1 MRQPLCP
8 AKTEMIVVPD
18 QFVSSKQAEPPTIIA
33 VQPEE
38 DKFAKS
44 HLPTYSLRPRGK
56 TTLHVDSRRPSIAIR
71 EAPTAEVSERPKT
84 LADRKLISVCLSRH
98 FIFSSLTE
106 ENRETIINQMKH
118 YEVGPREIIFEQE
131 QPAVNFF
138 VLATGKL
145 EVIVSGISRN
155 IIKSGEGFGE
165 LALLH
170 DAKRS
175 ATIKTIDRSTLW
187 GMDRQ
192 TFRQYVQTVNMQ
204 NYEENK
210 RFFSSI
216 RIFQLLTDAQ
226 RESLLTVVNT
236 HRFKVGHKI
245 VNEGDPG
252 EILYVIKEGAVLC
265 TQKGQ
270 ELRRMEKGEFFG
282 ELALLHG
289 GTRTATVTAIEGD
302 AICLSIGRE
311 DLRKVLGNHLQQIIY
326 VNTMRIALE
335 RSQFLRRLTKEQRDK
350 LIQVMRVA
358 SYRSGQV
365 VAAADSKAGSTLWI
379 VLKGTLRYSSARDI
393 TAEIYTC
400 IGDDALSK
408 PAGAELG
415 TDIICASEEADVA
428 DVSREQFEACIGGQ
442 LLEATVNNEVW
453 KMLKQVQML
462 RGLSM
467 DSMKRLIDALQVK
480 EFQDGEEI
488 VRQNNPGDSLYIIKS
503 GKVDV
508 YKDGVYIRSIMKH
521 DYFGERSALFN
532 DFRSATVVAHRGVT
546 CWVLQ
551 KEDFLSILDE
561 GVRSRMKKR
570 IELQNDRIKL
580 NELMLVTFL
589 SRSGFGSLFLA
600 KSTEND
606 TLYALKCVNRKKI
619 TMWGIEDQLA
629 LERKILLQLDHSM
642 IIKLVKTFK
651 DSERLYFLMEYV
663 RGIEMFELLKKR
675 NAFSDAYAK
684 FYSACVITILEHL
697 HERDIIHRD
706 ITPENLLID
715 EEGYVKLVDFSK
727 AKIVPSRTFSI
738 VGSPHYMAPE
748 VITGKGYGPAADL
761 WSLGVMIYEFFCGV
775 VPFGEEEEDP
785 IIIYEKILEY
795 RLVYA
800 SYLEAEFA
808 ARPLVEQLLSKNPA
822 MRLGSSFDNLKNHPW
837 FADFDWDKLM
847 SREMQPPYKPVLG
860 DNINAKVNVAFRR
873 RRSFN
878 SIIAEEESEDEM
890 DGQAT
895 SFAQAAPVNWDHDF

>member
-1 MRQPLCP
+1 MTHPLC
-8 AKTEMIVVPD
+8 AGKTELLV
-18 QFVSSKQAEPPTIIA
+18 QAEDASGGKGVDQPTIVQ

-38 DKFAKS
+38 GKKAL
-44 HLPTYSLRPRGK
+44 LPKYSLRPRGK
-56 TTLHVDSRRPSIAIR
+56 TTVHLDSRRASIVVR
-71 EAPTAEVSERPKT
+71 EAPTAEISEKPKT
-84 LADRKLISVCLSRH
+84 LADRKLISLSLSRH
-98 FIFSSLTE
+98 FIFSSLSE
-106 ENRETIINQMKH
+106 EDRETVINQMKY
-118 YEVGPREIIFEQE
+118 YEVGAREVIFEQE
-131 QPAVNFF
+131 APAVNFF
-138 VLATGKL
+138 VLATGRL
-145 EVIVSGISRN
+145 EVIVNGLHRRT
-155 IIKSGEGFGE
+155 IKSGEGFGE

-170 DAKRS
+170 DSKRT
-175 ATIKTIDRSTLW
+175 ATIKTMDRSTMW
-187 GMDRQ
+187 GMDRL
-192 TFRQYVQTVNMQ
+192 TFRQYVQRVNMQ

-216 RIFQLLTDAQ
+216 RIFQQLTDAQ

-236 HRFKVGHKI
+236 HRFKAGHKI

-252 EILYVIKEGAVLC
+252 EVLYVIKEGVVLC
-265 TQKGQ
+265 TQNGQ

-302 AICLSIGRE
+302 AVCLFIGRQ
-311 DLRKVLGNHLQQIIY
+311 DLRIVLGNHLQQIIY

-350 LIQVMRVA
+350 LIQVMNVA
-358 SYRSGQV
+358 SYRSGQI
-365 VAAADSKAGSTLWI
+365 VASADSRTGSKLWI

-408 PAGAELG
+408 PQGGELG
-415 TDIICASEEADVA
+415 SDIICSSEEADVA
-428 DVSREQFEACIGGQ
+428 DMSREQLEACIGGQ
-442 LLEATVNNEVW
+442 FQDATVHNEIL

-467 DSMKRLIDALQVK
+467 DSMLRLINALQVK

-488 VRQNNPGDSLYIIKS
+488 VRQNNPGDSLYIIKT

-508 YKDGVYIRSIMKH
+508 YKDGAYVRSIMKY

-532 DFRSATVVAHRGVT
+532 DFRSATVVANHGVT
-546 CWVLQ
+546 CWMLQ
-551 KEDFLSILDE
+551 KDDFLNILDE
-561 GVRSRMKKR
+561 SVRILMKKR

-580 NELMLVTFL
+580 SELMLVNFL

-600 KSTEND
+600 KSNENG
-606 TLYALKCVNRKKI
+606 TFYSLKCVHRKKI
-619 TMWGIEDQLA
+619 SMWGIEDQLA
-629 LERKILLQLDHSM
+629 LERKILLQLDHCM

-651 DSERLYFLMEYV
+651 DSERLYFLLEYV

-675 NAFSDAYAK
+675 NAFSDTDAK
-684 FYSACVITILEHL
+684 FYTACVIAILEHL

-706 ITPENLLID
+706 INPENLLID

-727 AKIVPSRTFSI
+727 AKVVPSRTFSI

-748 VITGKGYGPAADL
+748 VITGKGYGAAADL
-761 WSLGVMIYEFFCGV
+761 WSLGIMIYEFFCGG
-775 VPFGEEEEDP
+775 VPFGEEEEEP
-785 IIIYEKILEY
+785 IIIYEKILEH
-795 RLVYA
+795 RVVYPA
-800 SYLEAEFA
+800 YFEAGFP

-822 MRLGSSFDNLKNHPW
+822 MRLGSSFENLKNHPW
-837 FADFDWDKLM
+837 FEGFEWDRLM
-847 SREMQPPYKPVLG
+847 SREMQPPYKPPLG
-860 DNINAKVNVAFRR
+860 DNLTAKVNIALRR

-878 SIIAEEESEDEM
+878 SIIADEESDDEM
-890 DGQAT
+890 DRQVQAFVQ
-895 SFAQAAPVNWDHDF
+895 SPPVNWDHDF

>member
-1 MRQPLCP
+1 MKQPLN
-8 AKTEMIVVPD
+8 ANKTELVVTPD
-18 QFVSSKQAEPPTIIA
+18 HQDVAVNRAAPPTIIA

-38 DKFAKS
+38 EKFTKLQVPA
-44 HLPTYSLRPRGK
+44 TYSLRPRGK
-56 TTLHVDSRRPSIAIR
+56 TTLHVDSRRPSIAVR
-71 EAPTAEVSERPKT
+71 EAPTAEVSEKPKT
-84 LADRKLISVCLSRH
+84 LSDRRLISVCLSRH
-98 FIFSSLTE
+98 FIFSGLTD

-118 YEVGPREIIFEQE
+118 YEIGPREIVFEQE

-138 VLATGKL
+138 ILATGRL
-145 EVIVSGISRN
+145 EVVVNHLTRN
-155 IIKSGEGFGE
+155 TIKPGEGFGE

-170 DAKRS
+170 DAKRT
-175 ATIKTIDRSTLW
+175 ATIKTIDKSTLW

-204 NYEENK
+204 SYEENK

-216 RIFQLLTDAQ
+216 RIFQPLTDAQ

-236 HRFKVGHKI
+236 HRFKAGHRI

-252 EILYVIKEGAVLC
+252 EILYVIKEGAVVC

-270 ELRRMEKGEFFG
+270 ELRRMEKGDFFG

-289 GTRTATVTAIEGD
+289 GTRTATVTAIEGE
-302 AICLSIGRE
+302 AVCLSIGRE

-350 LIQVMRVA
+350 LIQVMHVE

-365 VAAADSKAGSTLWI
+365 VAPATAQMGSKLWV

-393 TAEIYTC
+393 TAEIYAC

-408 PAGAELG
+408 PEGAELG
-415 TDIICASEEADVA
+415 SDIICACEEADVA
-428 DVSREQFEACIGGQ
+428 EVPREQFEACIGGQ
-442 LLEATVNNEVW
+442 LLEATVNNEVL

-467 DSMKRLIDALQVK
+467 ESMNRLIDALQVK

-488 VRQNNPGDSLYIIKS
+488 VKQNNPGDSLYIIKS

-508 YKDGVYIRSIMKH
+508 YKDGVYLRSINKH

-561 GVRSRMKKR
+561 GVRNRMRKR

-580 NELMLVTFL
+580 NELMLLTFL
-589 SRSGFGSLFLA
+589 SRSGVGNLFLA
-600 KSTEND
+600 KNTENE

-619 TMWGIEDQLA
+619 AMWGIEDQLA

-642 IIKLVKTFK
+642 IIKLV
-651 DSERLYFLMEYV
+651 
-663 RGIEMFELLKKR
+663 
-675 NAFSDAYAK
+675 
-684 FYSACVITILEHL
+684 
-697 HERDIIHRD
+697 
-706 ITPENLLID
+706 
-715 EEGYVKLVDFSK
+715 
-727 AKIVPSRTFSI
+727 
-738 VGSPHYMAPE
+738 
-748 VITGKGYGPAADL
+748 
-761 WSLGVMIYEFFCGV
+761 
-775 VPFGEEEEDP
+775 
-785 IIIYEKILEY
+785 
-795 RLVYA
+795 
-800 SYLEAEFA
+800 
-808 ARPLVEQLLSKNPA
+808 
-822 MRLGSSFDNLKNHPW
+822 
-837 FADFDWDKLM
+837 
-847 SREMQPPYKPVLG
+847 
-860 DNINAKVNVAFRR
+860 
-873 RRSFN
+873 RRSKTRN
-878 SIIAEEESEDEM
+878 DC
-890 DGQAT
+890 T
-895 SFAQAAPVNWDHDF
+895 S